1 MIVLSNSDAQV
12 LAAGQSATFNAVLLH
27 TGCGECYR
35 QNSGSINLV
44 QNNAIYEVGY
54 NCNIGGTA
62 EGDAQIAISLDGTP
76 LLETTQKVVSASAG
90 DLEGVSASTYV
101 KTCCRGFAGVITLT
115 NTGTTAINLDKN
127 PKLSVKR
134 VA

>member
-1 MIVLSNSDAQV
+1 MIVLSNSNAQV
-12 LAAGQSATFNAVLLH
+12 LAAGQSATFNFVILH

-35 QNSGSINLV
+35 PNSGAVNLI

-76 LLETTQKVVSASAG
+76 LSETTQKVVTAAAG

-101 KTCCRGFAGVITLT
+101 KTCCHGFAGIITLT
-115 NTGTTAINLDKN
+115 NTGTTEINLDAN

>member
-1 MIVLSNSDAQV
+1 MIVLSNTNAQV
-12 LAAGQSATFNAVLLH
+12 LAAGQSATFNVVILH
-27 TGCGECYR
+27 TGGGECYR
-35 QNSGSINLV
+35 QNSGSVNLV
-44 QNNAIYEVGY
+44 QNNAVYYVSY

-62 EGDAQIAISLDGTP
+62 AGDAQIALSLDGSP
-76 LLETTQKVVSASAG
+76 LSETTQKVVTATAG
-90 DLEGVSASTYV
+90 DLEGVSANTFV
-101 KTCCRGFAGVITLT
+101 KTCCHGFAGTITLT

>member
-1 MIVLSNSDAQV
+1 MIVLSSTNAQV
-12 LAAGQSATFNAVLLH
+12 LAAGQSATFNVVLLH

-35 QNSGSINLV
+35 LNSGSINLA
-44 QNNAIYEVGY
+44 QNNAIYEVSY

-62 EGDAQIAISLDGTP
+62 EGDAQIAISLDSTP
-76 LLETTQKVVSASAG
+76 LSETTQKVVTAAAG
-90 DLEGVSASTYV
+90 DLQGVSASTYV
-101 KTCCRGFAGVITLT
+101 KTCCRGSAGVITLT
-115 NTGTTAINLDKN
+115 NTGTTAINLDEN